1 MNKNEFGKWMR
12 QRRIGRYALY
22 IELVYCLIL
31 LFTLIFDFAV
41 FMHLI
46 AFQAV
51 AIVLYLL
58 VGWIYDAYDKSRRQ
72 KLVEFHKRDT
82 LLETI
87 TSIRLNKLFFLRLF
101 EVVIFFASL
110 AVMAVMIRPIFAYLF
125 QNMDRH
131 ANEALIT
138 FNLYANFFYV
148 LINFVIIINL
158 LGGKKKV
165 ILISSILEIILSVI
179 LIFSEPAYLPVEIV
193 GLLVGISGVFVSRQ
207 AKI

>member
-125 QNMDRH
+125 QNMNRH

-138 FNLYANFFYV
+138 FNLYINFFYV
-148 LINFVIIINL
+148 LTNFVIIINL
-158 LGGKKKV
+158 LGGKKKI

-179 LIFSEPAYLPVEIV
+179 LIFSEPAYLPAEIV
-193 GLLVGISGVFVSRQ
+193 GFLVGISGVFVSRQ